1 MAKSRLTVPCRA
13 RWLSEMVDL
22 QRRANT
28 VDFHMYSFLLR
39 PKWIAFHLLV
49 AAAIVGMLSAA
60 NWQWDK
66 YNARDEFV
74 SSVEARQ
81 DRNRTPPV
89 PLTTILD
96 DVTLGNARPDDVEFR
111 IATAVGSYLGDAE
124 LLQINRTQNGVN
136 GVNVLTP
143 FQIDGGPVVMVNR
156 GFVPDAVDPPEP
168 PTGDL
173 VIGGTVRTSQVRR
186 TGELTDN
193 ANGDEIEVRRVDL
206 PLIAERLGIELA
218 PVYLEFVAS
227 DPASAEPPIPVPAPD
242 LTGGPPHL
250 SYSIQWLVFSLC
262 VAVGWVFAV
271 RRSLRNR
278 RQ

>member
-1 MAKSRLTVPCRA
+1 
-13 RWLSEMVDL
+13 
-22 QRRANT
+22 
-28 VDFHMYSFLLR
+28 MYSFLLR

-49 AAAIVGMLSAA
+49 AAGIVGMLSASK
-60 NWQWDK
+60 WQWDK

-74 SSVEARQ
+74 ASVEARQ
-81 DRNRTPPV
+81 DRDRTPPV

-96 DVTLGNARPDDVEFR
+96 ELTLGNAAPDDVEFR
-111 IATAVGSYLGDAE
+111 IATAVGSYLVEAE
-124 LLQINRTQNGVN
+124 LRQINRTQDGVN

-143 FQIDGGPVVMVNR
+143 FQIDDGPIVVVNR
-156 GFVPDAVDPPEP
+156 GFVPDTVDMPDP

-173 VIGGTVRTSQVRR
+173 VIGGTVRASQVRR

-193 ANGDEIEVRRVDL
+193 ANGDDIEVRRVDL
-206 PLIAERLGIELA
+206 PLIAERLGIEIA

-271 RRSLRNR
+271 RRSLRNH